1 VLQNKKSKN
10 RSQLLSIKAK
20 LILSHILI
28 AVLPIAIIVVILTS
42 QASSSIMDKVN
53 SSNTAYVNKVTNIF
67 DNKLLSIEDN
77 SKMILVDVD
86 MNRVLGKG
94 PSDYDN
100 DFYMMNDRQQNI
112 SKKVESILFTNSL
125 IVNIFFIKE
134 NEIIGSVTGDQKDLY
149 KTFADS
155 DEKKKVIEAGE
166 KPVWFHDLY
175 GTNDLFLMRNI
186 KKLNSDESIG
196 TMVIEVRKDLLLNDL
211 RISDFNNMDE
221 SSLLDLSGQV
231 IMVAKDS
238 GDMKNADFNNELT
251 QTIKADPNEK
261 VGSYITTTGIENES
275 IILFSML
282 SNGWIYVLK
291 IPTSAILGDITRL
304 KDVALIL
311 TVFFVVV
318 AVFIGIFIAISISKP
333 IDYIRKKMKLVEQG
347 DLTVQSKYTG
357 KHEIG
362 QLSQSFNHMM
372 ANMRTLIEE
381 VGAVVE
387 RVSINSSELS
397 TISEVSALSSKEVMQ
412 AVESVADGA
421 AEQAKD
427 AENAAL
433 VVRDL
438 VNQFNATEEHFTY
451 VVKATNS
458 TKDASENAKSTLDT
472 LNLSTKDT
480 MELSRRIEM
489 DMSLLVGRFDE
500 ISGIIGMIDGISEQ
514 TNLLSLNAAIEAAR
528 AGESGKGF
536 AVVADEVRKLA
547 VQSKEAAKSIS
558 HIISDINEAITMTQK
573 MIQEGSTIYTKQEK
587 AVTNTGVIFKE
598 IITNMDT
605 IMREV
610 NLVYELLNGLDH
622 VQIDA
627 TNSITSIAAIAEESA
642 ASIEQVLANG
652 QEQLVTVEQLVNV
665 SSELNN
671 VITILRQQMEQ
682 FNIQNE

>member
-1 VLQNKKSKN
+1 MLQNKKSNN

-28 AVLPIAIIVVILTS
+28 AVLPITIIVVILTS
-42 QASSSIMDKVN
+42 QASSSLVDKVN

-77 SKMILVDVD
+77 SKMILVDMD

-112 SKKVESILFTNSL
+112 SKKVESMLFTNSL
-125 IVNIFFIKE
+125 IVNIFFIKDD
-134 NEIIGSVTGDQKDLY
+134 EIIGSVTGDQKDLY
-149 KTFADS
+149 KTFGDS
-155 DEKKKVIEAGE
+155 QEKKKVTEAGE

-221 SSLLDLSGQV
+221 SSLLDFSGQV
-231 IMVAKDS
+231 IMVAKDN
-238 GDMKNADFNNELT
+238 GDMKNADFNNELI
-251 QTIKADPNEK
+251 QTIKADPNET
-261 VGSYITTTGIENES
+261 VGSYTTTTGIENES
-275 IILFSML
+275 MILFSLL
-282 SNGWIYVLK
+282 SNGWVYALK

-311 TVFFVVV
+311 TLFFMII

-372 ANMRTLIEE
+372 SNMRTLIEE
-381 VGAVVE
+381 VGTVVE

-421 AEQAKD
+421 SEQAKD

-433 VVRDL
+433 IVRDL

-480 MELSRRIEM
+480 MELSRKIEM

-558 HIISDINEAITMTQK
+558 QIISDINEAITMTQK

-622 VQIDA
+622 VQINA

>member
-1 VLQNKKSKN
+1 MLTNKKSKN
-10 RSQLLSIKAK
+10 RGQLLSIKAK

-28 AVLPIAIIVVILTS
+28 AVLPITIIVIILTS
-42 QASSSIMDKVN
+42 QASSSLMDKVN

-67 DNKLLSIEDN
+67 NNKLLSIEDN
-77 SKMILVDVD
+77 SKMILVDLD

-100 DFYMMNDRQQNI
+100 EFYMMNDRQQNI
-112 SKKVESILFTNSL
+112 SKKVESMLFTNAL

-134 NEIIGSVTGDQKDLY
+134 DEIIGSVTGDQKDLY

-155 DEKKKVIEAGE
+155 EEKKIISEAGDN
-166 KPVWFHDLY
+166 PVWFHDLY

-196 TMVIEVRKDLLLNDL
+196 TMVIEVRKDLLLSDL
-211 RISDFNNMDE
+211 RISDFNNLDE

-231 IMVAKDS
+231 IMVAKDD
-238 GDMKNADFNNELT
+238 GDMKNADFNNELI
-251 QTIKADPNEK
+251 QKIKADPNETI
-261 VGSYITTTGIENES
+261 GSYTTTTGIENES
-275 IILFSML
+275 MILFSML

-311 TVFFVVV
+311 TIFFMVI

-372 ANMRTLIEE
+372 ANMRSLIEE
-381 VGAVVE
+381 VGTVVE
-387 RVSINSSELS
+387 QVSINSSELS

-421 AEQAKD
+421 SEQAKD

-480 MELSRRIEM
+480 MELSRKIEI
-489 DMSLLVGRFDE
+489 DMSKLVGRFEE

-605 IMREV
+605 IMHEV
-610 NLVYELLNGLDH
+610 NLVYDLLNGLDH
-622 VQIDA
+622 VQINA

-665 SSELNN
+665 SSQLNN

-682 FNIQNE
+682 FNIKNK